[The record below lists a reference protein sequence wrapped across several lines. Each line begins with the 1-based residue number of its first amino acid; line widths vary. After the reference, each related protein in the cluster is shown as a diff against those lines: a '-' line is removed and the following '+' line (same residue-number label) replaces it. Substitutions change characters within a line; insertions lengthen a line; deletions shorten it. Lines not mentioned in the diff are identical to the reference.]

1 MRYIKEVLLK
11 NKGLIFIYMV
21 IGVSHSFLVNYK
33 ATYFQKIIDGL
44 TDRSIALVSIMIYG
58 AILIG
63 DYLIE
68 YGDEYPS
75 KKLQH
80 GIYLDFKLMA
90 MRKISCIDYEAY
102 QSLGTGK
109 LVQRIE
115 NGSKAGKNLLYDFWF
130 CVIRQLLPTILFSVH
145 FILRISKPITYAIL
159 GGYVLIFII
168 TNALLKI
175 LYQIKERI
183 LTNEEQ
189 MNHYLVRGFMEMLVF
204 RMENQFPNEIKK
216 ASTAKKEI
224 VRSKV
229 KMNMVHEAFFT
240 IFAVLVGFL
249 NIGILVYAWTTKTL
263 SVGSVVA
270 LLSLLDNAYTPIA
283 IFNVLYVQY
292 KLDKASFH
300 KYEEFLGLKDD
311 TQLEVGEDICKLQ
324 GDIEI
329 KGLSFSYGDRQI
341 FEDLNLSIK
350 KGEKVAFVGESGS
363 GKSTL
368 VKILAGLVK
377 YDTGSI
383 RIDGKE
389 LKDIRLNSLYEHM
402 SYLSQESPIFDGT
415 VKENLVF
422 DKTEEE
428 ENLKEALTKV
438 QLLPLYEMMKEGMET
453 EIGERGTILSGG
465 ERQRL
470 ALARLWFERKEI
482 TILDE
487 ATSAMDNLTEEQ
499 VMNEVTDLLQGQTVI
514 AIAHRLTSISSFD
527 RIIVFHHG
535 TIVAQGSFQSLLSTN
550 EYFSSLYHACG

>member
-1 MRYIKEVLLK
+1 M
-11 NKGLIFIYMV
+11 
-21 IGVSHSFLVNYK
+21 
-33 ATYFQKIIDGL
+33 
-44 TDRSIALVSIMIYG
+44 
-58 AILIG
+58 
-63 DYLIE
+63 
-68 YGDEYPS
+68 
-75 KKLQH
+75 
-80 GIYLDFKLMA
+80 
-90 MRKISCIDYEAY
+90 
-102 QSLGTGK
+102 
-109 LVQRIE
+109 
-115 NGSKAGKNLLYDFWF
+115 
-130 CVIRQLLPTILFSVH
+130 
-145 FILRISKPITYAIL
+145 
-159 GGYVLIFII
+159 
-168 TNALLKI
+168 
-175 LYQIKERI
+175 
-183 LTNEEQ
+183 
-189 MNHYLVRGFMEMLVF
+189 
-204 RMENQFPNEIKK
+204 
-216 ASTAKKEI
+216 
-224 VRSKV
+224 
-229 KMNMVHEAFFT
+229 
-240 IFAVLVGFL
+240 
-249 NIGILVYAWTTKTL
+249 
-263 SVGSVVA
+263 
-270 LLSLLDNAYTPIA
+270 
-283 IFNVLYVQY
+283 
-292 KLDKASFH
+292 
-300 KYEEFLGLKDD
+300 
-311 TQLEVGEDICKLQ
+311 
-324 GDIEI
+324 
-329 KGLSFSYGDRQI
+329 
-341 FEDLNLSIK
+341 
-350 KGEKVAFVGESGS
+350 
-363 GKSTL
+363 
-368 VKILAGLVK
+368 K